1 MLNCV
6 LLVQR
11 DKTSDYRVV
20 AARLPAE
27 ELEAIGAAALKT
39 LIESGADLHNV
50 LELLNITSA
59 KNLYSCEEPFVVLGG
74 GE

>member
-11 DKTSDYRVV
+11 DEISDYRVV
-20 AARLPAE
+20 AAKLPAE

-39 LIESGADLHNV
+39 LIESGANLHNV
-50 LELLNITSA
+50 LELLDITSA
-59 KNLYSCEEPFVVLGG
+59 KKLYSCEEPFVVLGG